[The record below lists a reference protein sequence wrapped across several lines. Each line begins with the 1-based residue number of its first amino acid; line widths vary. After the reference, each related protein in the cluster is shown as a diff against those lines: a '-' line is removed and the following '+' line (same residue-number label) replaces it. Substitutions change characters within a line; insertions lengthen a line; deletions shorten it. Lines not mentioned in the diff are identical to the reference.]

1 MQVGY
6 SASCITGSMPCI
18 ASNQWVKV
26 PSGKLFVHPGSFG
39 DTIVVRRNVKF
50 PEKPCR
56 RVAKSQAATKVN
68 LNGASTMRNEDADPF
83 VSWGRLK
90 GPSVTETDKLVWIVF
105 RGGKGGM
112 ARRFDEVARDIL
124 MGTQAMAI
132 RKRKAIVSVR
142 GSEASI
148 VPLRFQ
154 RQHNF
159 GTREGA
165 LPCTS
170 FLRRNGRAIAYA

>member
-1 MQVGY
+1 MDKN
-6 SASCITGSMPCI
+6 ANRKPDSMPCI

-26 PSGKLFVHPGSFG
+26 PSGELTVHSGSYG
-39 DTIVVRRNVKF
+39 DTIAVRRNVKF

-56 RVAKSQAATKVN
+56 RVAKHQAATKVN
-68 LNGASTMRNEDADPF
+68 LNGASKMRSEDADLF
-83 VSWGRLK
+83 VWWGRLK
-90 GPSVTETDKLVWIVF
+90 GPSVTETGELVWIVF

-112 ARRFDEVARDIL
+112 ARRSDEVARDTL
-124 MGTQAMAI
+124 KDVQAMVI
-132 RKRKAIVSVR
+132 RKRNAIAFVR

-148 VPLRFQ
+148 VPVRFQ

-165 LPCTS
+165 LPCTG
-170 FLRRNGRAIAYA
+170 FLRRNGRVIAHA